1 MDRSRSKRYYY
12 DQDYDSETLPR
23 TKQRYSSHSNH
34 HYSPIGHHRRPAS
47 SGGGSGGGRKAQD
60 PSLTVTTSYRI
71 LCHDVKAGGVIGKS
85 GSIIKAIRQH
95 TGAWINVHE
104 LIPGDEERI
113 IEISD
118 TRRRDPEGRMPSF
131 SPAQEALL
139 LIHER
144 ILESDGGA
152 YNLSSGNGDDEDD
165 YGPRG
170 VGNRVVT
177 RLVVSRMHVG
187 CLLGKGGKIIEQMRI
202 ETKTQIRILP
212 RDHNLPRCVAMSEE
226 IVQVVGDVT
235 AVKNAIAII
244 SSRLR
249 ESQHR
254 DRSHFHGRVH
264 SPERLFAPDDDFI
277 PHMSNSIRRTGI
289 DGATFGSR
297 SSSSLTGGRSNSYS
311 SHLAGYTTE
320 SSSTPFVDNVQQFSG
335 EDLVFRILCPTDKMD
350 SVVGDSDGII
360 ELLQNEI
367 GVDVKVADPVDG
379 SNEQI
384 IVITSDEGPDDELFP
399 AQEAL
404 LHIQSRIVDLVPD
417 KENIITTR
425 LLVPSV
431 DIGCL
436 DGKDGSLSEMRRLT
450 GANIQ
455 ILPREQLPACVV
467 GSDELVQIK
476 GEIKAAREALVEVTS
491 RLRSYLYRDFF
502 QKDMPAPSLPA
513 PNPAGNAL
521 VLEATSS
528 NNVTPAR
535 DVHVG
540 TGSDP
545 PFMSYQNV
553 QPMGTVQPAKDSGG
567 SVSETVKQIESEH
580 REDVPSALN
589 RIPVPLVTRSILEV
603 VIPQHAVPKLITK
616 SKSKLAQISEL
627 SGASVKLIEDR
638 PEVAEK
644 VIQISGTPEQAERAQ
659 SLLQGFILSTQED
672 AL

>member
-12 DQDYDSETLPR
+12 DHQDYDPETLPR
-23 TKQRYSSHSNH
+23 AKQRYTSSNHNNH
-34 HYSPIGHHRRPAS
+34 HYSPIGHHRRSAV
-47 SGGGSGGGRKAQD
+47 GGGGGGGGGRKVQD

-71 LCHDVKAGGVIGKS
+71 LCHDLKAGGVIGKS

-104 LIPGDEERI
+104 LISGDEERI

-144 ILESDGGA
+144 ILESDGGGG
-152 YNLSSGNGDDEDD
+152 YIGNGDDDDD

-170 VGNRVVT
+170 GGNRVAT

-212 RDHNLPRCVAMSEE
+212 RDHSLPRCVAMSEE
-226 IVQVVGDVT
+226 IVQVVGEVNS
-235 AVKNAIAII
+235 VKNAIAII

-254 DRSHFHGRVH
+254 DRTHFHNRLH
-264 SPERLFAPDDDFI
+264 SPDRFFPHDDFI
-277 PHMSNSIRRTGI
+277 PHMNNTPRRMSV
-289 DGATFGSR
+289 DGSSFGSR
-297 SSSSLTGGRSNSYS
+297 LPAGLASGRSNNYV
-311 SHLAGYTTE
+311 SHPSGYTIE
-320 SSSTPFVDNVQQFSG
+320 SGDTPVDDDVQPFSV
-335 EDLVFRILCPTDKMD
+335 EDLVFRILCPIDKVD
-350 SVVGDSDGII
+350 SVVGESDGII

-367 GVDVKVADPVDG
+367 GVDVKVSDPVAG
-379 SNEQI
+379 SDEQI
-384 IVITSDEGPDDELFP
+384 IIISSDEGPDDELFP

-404 LHIQSRIVDLVPD
+404 LHIQTRIVDLVLE

-425 LLVPSV
+425 LVVPSGNV
-431 DIGCL
+431 GCL
-436 DGKDGSLSEMRRLT
+436 EGRDGSLSEMRRLT

-455 ILPREQLPACVV
+455 ILPREELPVCVS
-467 GSDELVQIK
+467 GTDELVQIV
-476 GEIKAAREALVEVTS
+476 GEIKAAREALVEVTA
-491 RLRSYLYRDFF
+491 RLRSYVYGDFF
-502 QKDMPAPSLPA
+502 QRDMPSPSMLASSPV
-513 PNPAGNAL
+513 GSAL
-521 VLEATSS
+521 GLEAASS
-528 NNVTPAR
+528 NNITPPR
-535 DVHVG
+535 EGYTG

-545 PFMSYQNV
+545 PPSTYQNV
-553 QPMGTVQPAKDSGG
+553 QTMQPAKDFGG
-567 SVSETVKQIESEH
+567 SVGETVKQTENER
-580 REDVPSALN
+580 REDMPSSLN

-616 SKSKLAQISEL
+616 SKNKLAQISEL

-638 PEVAEK
+638 PEVTEK
-644 VIQISGTPEQAERAQ
+644 TIQISGTPEQAERAQ

-672 AL
+672 AP